1 MYQVAFS
8 VLKDSSGAEDAVHQ
22 VFLKLLENGAEL
34 DPSDPKVKAYLA
46 IAAKNTAL
54 NMLRDSRTEPAENIA
69 ELADRGIEPQTSGTG
84 RIAELQ
90 EAISGLPGIYK
101 EAVLLY
107 YYQGYSIK
115 ETARITGISPA
126 AVQKRLERA
135 RTMLKEYLEEEQI

>member
-1 MYQVAFS
+1 MEVRQ
-8 VLKDSSGAEDAVHQ
+8 
-22 VFLKLLENGAEL
+22 
-34 DPSDPKVKAYLA
+34 
-46 IAAKNTAL
+46 
-54 NMLRDSRTEPAENIA
+54 
-69 ELADRGIEPQTSGTG
+69 

-115 ETARITGISPA
+115 ETARITGSSPA

-135 RTMLKEYLEEEQI
+135 RAMLKEYLEEEQI